1 MAIFVKKTLPGF
13 VFLGIGI
20 ALILGLLFKI
30 NPSQIWS
37 SILRFNFL
45 EFLVIITLTFLGIFI
60 GIWRGQLILRS
71 QGIKMPFWKLFFVG
85 MAGLAF
91 SYLTPLVYVG
101 GEGVKGYLL
110 NQQFNVPW
118 RKAAVFLAIDKLF
131 EITAAFF
138 VVFAGV
144 IVLIFYLGFSGL
156 TQAMLTIVGSVGA
169 LSFMFILFYLVLFQ
183 KKKVFT
189 SVLKFFRLE
198 KTRLALV
205 VMGAEDDIL
214 SFFDPTSSDMWKAWF
229 LSLLRQLFQITRH
242 VLIIY
247 FLGRGLQIGA
257 SLMSLSILYLG
268 YAVPIPAALGVQE
281 AFQSILFALFG
292 WGAGEGL
299 ALSLILRASDIFVVG
314 IGVTVLLKYGI
325 KFMTRTA
332 TYLMDAVKSENSHN
346 T

>member
-1 MAIFVKKTLPGF
+1 MRIVKKTLPGF
-13 VFLGIGI
+13 IFLGIGI

-37 SILRFNFL
+37 SILRFDFL
-45 EFLVIITLTFLGIFI
+45 EFFVILVLTFLGIFI
-60 GIWRGQLILRS
+60 SIWRGQIILRS
-71 QGIKMPFWKLFFVG
+71 QGINMPFWKLFFVG
-85 MAGLAF
+85 MAGVAF

-138 VVFAGV
+138 VTFAGV
-144 IVLIFYLGFSGL
+144 IILIFYLGLSGL
-156 TQAMLTIVGSVGA
+156 THAMLTIVGSVGA
-169 LSFMFILFYLVLFQ
+169 LSFVFVLFYSVLFQ

-189 SVLKFFRLE
+189 SVLKFLRLE
-198 KTRLALV
+198 KTRPAFAI
-205 VMGAEDDIL
+205 MGAEDDIL
-214 SFFDPTSSDMWKAWF
+214 SFFDPASPDMWKAWF
-229 LSLLRQLFQITRH
+229 LSLLRQLSQITRH
-242 VLIIY
+242 ILIIY

-257 SLMSLSILYLG
+257 SLMSLSALYLG
-268 YAVPIPAALGVQE
+268 YTVPVPAALGVQE

-314 IGVTVLLKYGI
+314 IGVTVLFRYGI
-325 KFMTRTA
+325 KFMTQTA
-332 TYLMDAVKSENSHN
+332 MYLMDTTKNENSN
-346 T
+346 NI

>member
-189 SVLKFFRLE
+189 SVLKFFRL
-198 KTRLALV
+198 
-205 VMGAEDDIL
+205 
-214 SFFDPTSSDMWKAWF
+214 
-229 LSLLRQLFQITRH
+229 
-242 VLIIY
+242 
-247 FLGRGLQIGA
+247 
-257 SLMSLSILYLG
+257 
-268 YAVPIPAALGVQE
+268 
-281 AFQSILFALFG
+281 
-292 WGAGEGL
+292 
-299 ALSLILRASDIFVVG
+299 
-314 IGVTVLLKYGI
+314 
-325 KFMTRTA
+325 
-332 TYLMDAVKSENSHN
+332 
-346 T
+346 

>member
-1 MAIFVKKTLPGF
+1 
-13 VFLGIGI
+13 
-20 ALILGLLFKI
+20 
-30 NPSQIWS
+30 
-37 SILRFNFL
+37 
-45 EFLVIITLTFLGIFI
+45 
-60 GIWRGQLILRS
+60 
-71 QGIKMPFWKLFFVG
+71 
-85 MAGLAF
+85 
-91 SYLTPLVYVG
+91 
-101 GEGVKGYLL
+101 
-110 NQQFNVPW
+110 
-118 RKAAVFLAIDKLF
+118 
-131 EITAAFF
+131 
-138 VVFAGV
+138 
-144 IVLIFYLGFSGL
+144 
-156 TQAMLTIVGSVGA
+156 
-169 LSFMFILFYLVLFQ
+169 
-183 KKKVFT
+183 
-189 SVLKFFRLE
+189 
-198 KTRLALV
+198 
-205 VMGAEDDIL
+205 MGAEDDIL